1 MTESF
6 CSVDPREEE
15 GSEIPFFPPQTLH
28 NPPGSRLLPRQRA
41 AAPSAP
47 SPGSPRWLPQQEP
60 PHPRPLPPP
69 PPPFGLLRPGEP
81 GSGSAPLP
89 RTLRLT
95 AGSSMAAARPPRDS
109 RRRGRLPVGP
119 GPGPP
124 RGGQR
129 GGSSR
134 DAASP
139 QPPGP
144 PCNRPH
150 HPYGP
155 SAIGKAP
162 AIELLCRVWREV
174 EAWALPRTAPSV
186 TRTGILEGTPGM
198 Y

>member
-1 MTESF
+1 MTRVRKKAQKS
-6 CSVDPREEE
+6 
-15 GSEIPFFPPQTLH
+15 PFFLLKALH
-28 NPPGSRLLPRQRA
+28 NTPGSRLLPRQRA
-41 AAPSAP
+41 AAAPSAC
-47 SPGSPRWLPQQEP
+47 SPGSPHWLPQREP
-60 PHPRPLPPP
+60 PHPRPPPP
-69 PPPFGLLRPGEP
+69 VPPFGLLRPGEP

-95 AGSSMAAARPPRDS
+95 AGSSMAAACPPRDS

-124 RGGQR
+124 RGGRR

-144 PCNRPH
+144 PCTRPH
-150 HPYGP
+150 RPYGP
-155 SAIGKAP
+155 SAMGKAP

-186 TRTGILEGTPGM
+186 TRTGVLQGTPGM